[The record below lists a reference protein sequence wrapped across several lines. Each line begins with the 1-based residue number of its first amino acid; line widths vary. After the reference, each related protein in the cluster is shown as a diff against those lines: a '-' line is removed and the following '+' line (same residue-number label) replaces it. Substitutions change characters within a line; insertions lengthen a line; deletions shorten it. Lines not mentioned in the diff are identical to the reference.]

1 MTASDRCKQRRNFD
15 IYTGGNGMERFTLAQ
30 AAEWT
35 KGETAGDAVL
45 TAVSTDSRRIPQEA
59 LFLPLAGERFDGH
72 DFIGKALENG
82 AAAVMSHRACEE
94 YPVPALYVGNTSQAL
109 LDLAGGY
116 RMMCG
121 GSVVGVT
128 GSVGKT
134 TTKELLY
141 AVLAQQF
148 RAEKTEGN
156 LNNEIGLPLTLM
168 RMTKDTE
175 VMVAEMGM
183 NHFGELSLLTRIAQ
197 PDLAVITNIGTMHI
211 ENLGS
216 REGILRAKLEILEG
230 LRPGGRVIFNGD
242 DALLRPLAARYHAV
256 CFGLS
261 EGCDVR
267 ASRVCESAEGSKFTV
282 HAFGKSFEAALSV
295 PGLHN
300 VLDAL
305 AAAAVGLLLGLSPE
319 QIAEGLQ
326 SYAPLRQRVSHA
338 AGMTIIDDCYN
349 AGPESMRAALRVLA
363 GTPTEGRRIA
373 VLGGM
378 LELGDFAPELHAG
391 VGREAAKAA
400 DLLLAYGPC
409 SECYVQ
415 GAHEA
420 GLAGAQ
426 AFATHDALVAALEET
441 CRAGDTLLF
450 KGSHGMHMEQVLA
463 HLLKTKEH
471 MGE

>member
-1 MTASDRCKQRRNFD
+1 MTASDRCKQRRNLKF
-15 IYTGGNGMERFTLAQ
+15 TLGGNGMERFTLAQ

-94 YPVPALYVGNTSQAL
+94 YPVPALYVENTSQAL

-183 NHFGELSLLTRIAQ
+183 NHFGELSVLTRIAQ

-282 HAFGKSFEAALSV
+282 HAFGKSFEAALNV

-319 QIAEGLQ
+319 QIAEGLR

-420 GLAGAQ
+420 GLAGAR

-463 HLLKTKEH
+463 RLLKTKEH

>member
-1 MTASDRCKQRRNFD
+1 MKSFLIIGMGTFGHHLCRALCRNKCEIMIADQNGEALDDMLPYVTSAKICDCANIEVLRSFGVQNFDACFVCVNKNFQACLEITDQLKELGAKRVYSKADRDLEAKFLMRCGADFIIYPERDAAERIAVRESSDRIF
-15 IYTGGNGMERFTLAQ
+15 
-30 AAEWT
+30 
-35 KGETAGDAVL
+35 
-45 TAVSTDSRRIPQEA
+45 
-59 LFLPLAGERFDGH
+59 
-72 DFIGKALENG
+72 DFI
-82 AAAVMSHRACEE
+82 
-94 YPVPALYVGNTSQAL
+94 
-109 LDLAGGY
+109 
-116 RMMCG
+116 
-121 GSVVGVT
+121 
-128 GSVGKT
+128 
-134 TTKELLY
+134 
-141 AVLAQQF
+141 
-148 RAEKTEGN
+148 
-156 LNNEIGLPLTLM
+156 
-168 RMTKDTE
+168 
-175 VMVAEMGM
+175 
-183 NHFGELSLLTRIAQ
+183 
-197 PDLAVITNIGTMHI
+197 
-211 ENLGS
+211 
-216 REGILRAKLEILEG
+216 
-230 LRPGGRVIFNGD
+230 
-242 DALLRPLAARYHAV
+242 
-256 CFGLS
+256 GLS

-282 HAFGKSFEAALSV
+282 HAFGKSFEAALNV

-319 QIAEGLQ
+319 QIAEGLR

-420 GLAGAQ
+420 GLAGAR

-463 HLLKTKEH
+463 RLLKTKEH

>member
-1 MTASDRCKQRRNFD
+1 M
-15 IYTGGNGMERFTLAQ
+15 
-30 AAEWT
+30 
-35 KGETAGDAVL
+35 
-45 TAVSTDSRRIPQEA
+45 
-59 LFLPLAGERFDGH
+59 
-72 DFIGKALENG
+72 
-82 AAAVMSHRACEE
+82 
-94 YPVPALYVGNTSQAL
+94 
-109 LDLAGGY
+109 
-116 RMMCG
+116 
-121 GSVVGVT
+121 
-128 GSVGKT
+128 
-134 TTKELLY
+134 
-141 AVLAQQF
+141 
-148 RAEKTEGN
+148 
-156 LNNEIGLPLTLM
+156 
-168 RMTKDTE
+168 
-175 VMVAEMGM
+175 
-183 NHFGELSLLTRIAQ
+183 
-197 PDLAVITNIGTMHI
+197 
-211 ENLGS
+211 
-216 REGILRAKLEILEG
+216 
-230 LRPGGRVIFNGD
+230 
-242 DALLRPLAARYHAV
+242 
-256 CFGLS
+256 
-261 EGCDVR
+261 
-267 ASRVCESAEGSKFTV
+267 CESAEGSKFTV

-319 QIAEGLQ
+319 QIAEGLR

-391 VGREAAKAA
+391 VGREAAKTA
-400 DLLLAYGPC
+400 DLLLAFGPC

-420 GLAGAQ
+420 GLAGAR

-463 HLLKTKEH
+463 RLLKTKEH

>member
-1 MTASDRCKQRRNFD
+1 MGS
-15 IYTGGNGMERFTLAQ
+15 E
-30 AAEWT
+30 
-35 KGETAGDAVL
+35 
-45 TAVSTDSRRIPQEA
+45 
-59 LFLPLAGERFDGH
+59 
-72 DFIGKALENG
+72 
-82 AAAVMSHRACEE
+82 
-94 YPVPALYVGNTSQAL
+94 
-109 LDLAGGY
+109 
-116 RMMCG
+116 MCI
-121 GSVVGVT
+121 
-128 GSVGKT
+128 
-134 TTKELLY
+134 
-141 AVLAQQF
+141 
-148 RAEKTEGN
+148 R
-156 LNNEIGLPLTLM
+156 
-168 RMTKDTE
+168 D
-175 VMVAEMGM
+175 
-183 NHFGELSLLTRIAQ
+183 
-197 PDLAVITNIGTMHI
+197 
-211 ENLGS
+211 
-216 REGILRAKLEILEG
+216 
-230 LRPGGRVIFNGD
+230 
-242 DALLRPLAARYHAV
+242 RYHAV

-391 VGREAAKAA
+391 VGREAAKTA

-420 GLAGAQ
+420 GLAGAR

-463 HLLKTKEH
+463 RFLKTKEH

>member
-1 MTASDRCKQRRNFD
+1 
-15 IYTGGNGMERFTLAQ
+15 
-30 AAEWT
+30 
-35 KGETAGDAVL
+35 
-45 TAVSTDSRRIPQEA
+45 
-59 LFLPLAGERFDGH
+59 
-72 DFIGKALENG
+72 
-82 AAAVMSHRACEE
+82 
-94 YPVPALYVGNTSQAL
+94 
-109 LDLAGGY
+109 
-116 RMMCG
+116 
-121 GSVVGVT
+121 
-128 GSVGKT
+128 
-134 TTKELLY
+134 
-141 AVLAQQF
+141 
-148 RAEKTEGN
+148 
-156 LNNEIGLPLTLM
+156 
-168 RMTKDTE
+168 
-175 VMVAEMGM
+175 M
-183 NHFGELSLLTRIAQ
+183 NHFGELSVLTRIAQ

-305 AAAAVGLLLGLSPE
+305 AAAAAGLLLGLSPE
-319 QIAEGLQ
+319 QIAEGLR

-391 VGREAAKAA
+391 VGREAAKTA

-420 GLAGAQ
+420 GLAGAR

-463 HLLKTKEH
+463 RLLKTKEH